1 MLPRLLF
8 CLLISHLI
16 LLLQGSATNT
26 TKNAAP
32 PASPSP
38 RPPPPLG
45 DPSWALGLRLY
56 KALRSDSSSA
66 NTLFSPLLLACSL
79 GALGEGSVGT
89 TATQIQELLKVP
101 SPSKAGRQVGELLS
115 GALKSFADANGTSF
129 QLHTASAV
137 FTKQTPAVSQA
148 FAKASQT
155 RFRLRHQTLGKG
167 DAKADLKQLHDWAK
181 AALGGLEG
189 APLEAEI
196 GAKAGS
202 LILGNALHFKG
213 LWERAFSEESNDP
226 RIFLGRKYTKVVMMH
241 RAGLYRFHEDT
252 DSMVQIL
259 EAPLWGGKASLVLL
273 LPFHVENLARLNKL
287 LTLELLS
294 EWLEKTSL
302 TSVAI
307 SMPKANITNTLS
319 LQKQLSTLGLTDA
332 WDPKM
337 ADFSRMSEKTKVKLH
352 LAGVL
357 HWASLELAS
366 PTGKEDA
373 EEHVEKPKV
382 FYADHPFIIFVRDN
396 TTGALLLMGT
406 LEYAEGEAFHDEL

>member
-8 CLLISHLI
+8 CLLISHLV
-16 LLLQGSATNT
+16 LLLQGSTTNT

-56 KALRSDSSSA
+56 KALRSDSSSP

-89 TATQIQELLKVP
+89 TATQIQELLKVQ

-115 GALKSFADANGTSF
+115 GALKSFTGANGTSF
-129 QLHTASAV
+129 QLHTSSAV
-137 FTKQTPAVSQA
+137 FTKQTPAISQA

-181 AALGGLEG
+181 AALSGLEG

-196 GAKAGS
+196 RAKAGA

-213 LWERAFSEESNDP
+213 L
-226 RIFLGRKYTKVVMMH
+226 
-241 RAGLYRFHEDT
+241 
-252 DSMVQIL
+252 
-259 EAPLWGGKASLVLL
+259 
-273 LPFHVENLARLNKL
+273 
-287 LTLELLS
+287 
-294 EWLEKTSL
+294 
-302 TSVAI
+302 
-307 SMPKANITNTLS
+307 
-319 LQKQLSTLGLTDA
+319 
-332 WDPKM
+332 
-337 ADFSRMSEKTKVKLH
+337 
-352 LAGVL
+352 
-357 HWASLELAS
+357 
-366 PTGKEDA
+366 
-373 EEHVEKPKV
+373 
-382 FYADHPFIIFVRDN
+382 
-396 TTGALLLMGT
+396 
-406 LEYAEGEAFHDEL
+406 